1 MADARSVDLKPGAAS
16 PATSARIDSPK
27 QSSSK
32 VTPQSGRRRPGVVAC
47 RGLWFMDQ
55 VCGVTAGGAG
65 RITAANARF
74 HVAGRQAGRILA
86 PMALTDLEPSV
97 VDNLNQR
104 LLSHGVRPTAQRLR
118 IASLLLGRPQH
129 LSAEQVLE
137 GLRNQGLRVSK
148 ATIYNTLNL
157 FAASGLIRQLSVG
170 NDRCWFDSN
179 TDAHYHFHDLDTGA
193 LMDVSLRDVEFQR
206 LPEPPAGMQV
216 DGIELIIRLRRKS
229 AA

>member
-1 MADARSVDLKPGAAS
+1 M
-16 PATSARIDSPK
+16 
-27 QSSSK
+27 
-32 VTPQSGRRRPGVVAC
+32 TPE
-47 RGLWFMDQ
+47 
-55 VCGVTAGGAG
+55 
-65 RITAANARF
+65 TAAFAVFR
-74 HVAGRQAGRILA
+74 VAGREAGRILA
-86 PMALTDLEPSV
+86 AMPMTDLDPGIVE
-97 VDNLNQR
+97 NLNQR
-104 LLSHGVRPTAQRLR
+104 LLGHGVRPTAQRLR

-129 LSAEQVLE
+129 LSADQVLA
-137 GLRNQGLRVSK
+137 GLRNQGMRVSK

-193 LMDVSLRDVEFQR
+193 LMDVALKDVEFQR

-216 DGIELIIRLRRKS
+216 DGIELVIRLRRKS